1 MENKQKT
8 RAFVHSE
15 ASIERHKWIPI
26 LTLFITAD
34 RKLLLKKFKKEYSV
48 LLSNSTESFY
58 NWNREQLGLFMEFV
72 ISQDI
77 KYDSFLSAESVR
89 VAFGFYF

>member
-1 MENKQKT
+1 M
-8 RAFVHSE
+8 
-15 ASIERHKWIPI
+15 SIDRHKRIPI

-58 NWNREQLGLFMEFV
+58 NWNREQLGVFMEFV

-89 VAFGFYF
+89 VACGFTFK